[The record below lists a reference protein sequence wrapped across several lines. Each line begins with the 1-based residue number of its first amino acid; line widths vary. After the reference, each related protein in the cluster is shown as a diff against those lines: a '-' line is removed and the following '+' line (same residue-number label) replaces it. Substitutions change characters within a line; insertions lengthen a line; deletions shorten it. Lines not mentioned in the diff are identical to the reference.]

1 MNRVEREQIVAFLR
15 ERILQRIGLDEA
27 RLGNDT
33 PLTELGIKSVD
44 VVLISGEIE
53 DHFELEVDPVMMF
66 EYRTVNAV
74 ADRLLALLGRA

>member
-53 DHFELEVDPVMMF
+53 DHFALEVDPVMMF

-74 ADRLLALLGRA
+74 ADRLLALLERA